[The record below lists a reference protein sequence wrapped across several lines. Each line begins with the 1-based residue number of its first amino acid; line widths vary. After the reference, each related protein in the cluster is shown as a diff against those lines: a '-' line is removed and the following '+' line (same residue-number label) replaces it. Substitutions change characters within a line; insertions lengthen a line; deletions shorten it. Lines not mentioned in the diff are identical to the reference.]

1 MYKSRWFSAAVL
13 CLATL
18 VVLIVAPHE
27 KAAPEAL
34 NLGEIPD
41 RCFSAKFEYAGDVQ
55 LGYKYIDSEI
65 FVLTEPF
72 ASLALISTD
81 QAFPDQ
87 NWVYRITFNWQP
99 EPRRNE
105 AGEILVLIYEDHM
118 EVNGVSYVGDTWDA
132 SKLVTDVFGPKYRF
146 FDYELHPYEESDSPF
161 EEA

>member
-41 RCFSAKFEYAGDVQ
+41 RCFSAKFEYAGDAQ

-87 NWVYRITFNWQP
+87 NWVYRITFNW
-99 EPRRNE
+99 
-105 AGEILVLIYEDHM
+105 
-118 EVNGVSYVGDTWDA
+118 
-132 SKLVTDVFGPKYRF
+132 
-146 FDYELHPYEESDSPF
+146 
-161 EEA
+161 